1 MIKEP
6 SWMEGIET
14 DLGNVCSYVGGKK
27 EWKTMGR
34 CSKIEKL
41 YSSYI
46 NGVYVDGGSVEG

>member
-6 SWMEGIET
+6 SWMEGMET

-46 NGVYVDGGSVEG
+46 NGVYVDGGSV